1 MNNNNN
7 NKLNNLKPQE
17 GPVVT
22 HTMVDM
28 NLITHPKKYKHSLKQ
43 PVYMTDIPKPSLM
56 KKAVDPIRRP
66 ISKTYHHDLPT
77 VYNAYHHRHLSV
89 RFGFGFG
96 KQRPVAERNYIN
108 IVTPTTLN
116 ERSDSLLHVKLED
129 VKLEDVNLE
138 DKNLEDKNL
147 EDDTLEAS
155 AEETLQVQLE
165 LQEACYLVETAQ
177 DIELIDDNQN
187 NDVTLDSPA
196 PLPLNPLQKE
206 LENGLKAADATRSL
220 SLLESILKTG
230 LKPAPVPPKTKV
242 EAPNGAA
249 FLLISLDGG
258 DTWREPKVPPPKDVR
273 ISVVAIGNK
282 VQVCAGRYDSLYHS
296 FDGGDTWDKCKNQ
309 PQIRDWTSLVILGEE
324 DERIEARTSG
334 GDAYVSTDLGNNW
347 TSF

>member
-28 NLITHPKKYKHSLKQ
+28 NLITHPKKYKHNLKQ

-56 KKAVDPIRRP
+56 KKAVDTIRRP

-108 IVTPTTLN
+108 VVTPATLN
-116 ERSDSLLHVKLED
+116 ERSDSLLD
-129 VKLEDVNLE
+129 VKLVNENLE
-138 DKNLEDKNL
+138 DENI
-147 EDDTLEAS
+147 EAI
-155 AEETLQVQLE
+155 AEETLQVQ

-196 PLPLNPLQKE
+196 PLPLNPLQKD
-206 LENGLKAADATRSL
+206 LENGLKTDATRSL
-220 SLLESILKTG
+220 SLFESILKTG
-230 LKPAPVPPKTKV
+230 LKPVMVPPKTRV
-242 EAPNGAA
+242 EAPDGNA

-282 VQVCAGRYDSLYHS
+282 VQVCAGRFDSLYHS

-309 PQIRDWTSLVILGEE
+309 PQIRDWTSIVILGEE

-334 GDAYVSTDLGNNW
+334 GDSYVSTDLGDNW
-347 TSF
+347 TPFYTFGH